1 MAPVMR
7 RMLEWLGLTD
17 SVDEFD
23 PDYQERSPQYYDPE
37 PTPAPAPPRNSNVQV
52 YAEPPERR
60 SPSTGRFSNPE
71 LRYGDPRIAERRAS
85 EPETRESRHVMVGEA
100 PERPGS
106 GEPLRGFNAS
116 ASVKPIPS
124 SPKPSVHILYPKRF
138 RDATEVADLMR
149 DGQPVILNLQNA
161 ERDLPRRMIDFCS
174 GVTYALDGK
183 MERVA
188 ESVFLLTPSNV
199 VVSQEERANLSER
212 GVF

>member
-17 SVDEFD
+17 SVDEFE
-23 PDYQERSPQYYDPE
+23 PEYQDRPPQYYEPE
-37 PTPAPAPPRNSNVQV
+37 PSAPAAPGRNANVQI
-52 YAEPPERR
+52 YAEPAERR
-60 SPSTGRFSNPE
+60 PSPAARFTAPE
-71 LRYGDPRIAERRAS
+71 SRYGDPRIS
-85 EPETRESRHVMVGEA
+85 EKRPSESDVRDSRHVMVGD
-100 PERPGS
+100 PGGRPAAS
-106 GEPLRGFNAS
+106 DPLRGFNAS
-116 ASVKPIPS
+116 ASVRPIP
-124 SPKPSVHILYPKRF
+124 PVAKPSVHILYPKRF

-149 DGQPVILNLQNA
+149 DGLPVILNLQNA

-174 GVTYALDGK
+174 GVTYALEGK